1 MDQNNI
7 PNLFD
12 PQNAFNFVT
21 DPKNKYKRGTIKK
34 NLNTLLRLIKL
45 ATKNP
50 FLTYD
55 LPIGVGEPTKLKHII
70 TPNEL
75 QKFVKY
81 LNHKR
86 LFVIILIC
94 MLMYKFGLRVGA
106 ISKIKVC
113 DILPNNVIIFKE
125 KNSNIIKRKL
135 LPETA
140 NKIKE
145 LINECEF
152 NNTDYLFYFFKFK
165 EEENKRSL
173 FFVRKIRNLL
183 YDSGAF
189 SFSSIESLSSHI
201 FKAS

>member
-1 MDQNNI
+1 
-7 PNLFD
+7 
-12 PQNAFNFVT
+12 
-21 DPKNKYKRGTIKK
+21 
-34 NLNTLLRLIKL
+34 L

-55 LPIGVGEPTKLKHII
+55 LPIGVGEPTKLKYII